1 MDPGEVHPLFNFN
14 FNSRFFVCSN
24 PKTSQPR
31 VIYLFMPR
39 FIMPSSRARALVA
52 FSSPP
57 PPSFEQLDRWR
68 IANSLLIFFFFA
80 EKKFK
85 RKKFRF
91 DTLTCFKK
99 I

>member
-52 FSSPP
+52 FPP
-57 PPSFEQLDRWR
+57 PLPLHSSSWIDGELQ
-68 IANSLLIFFFFA
+68 IVS
-80 EKKFK
+80 
-85 RKKFRF
+85 
-91 DTLTCFKK
+91 
-99 I
+99 